1 MTAPGSRFAIRLQ
14 LLRRTLR
21 WMPALLLWGP
31 RSRRTAADLIERRAA
46 RDPQRSF
53 IRFEGRDV
61 SYAEYNAAANRV
73 AHWALERGIGR
84 GDVVGLLMHNRP
96 EYLELWAGLAKAG
109 ATTALLNS
117 NLSGPALVHV
127 LEAAGCKTLLLGA
140 ECAEAWESLGL
151 VRPAGVDVFV
161 VDDPG
166 DESGARNGPPGT
178 SRFDAEVE
186 VYSDKN
192 PPASV
197 RADLRGA
204 DPLFYIY
211 TSGTTGLPKAARFS
225 HARFAGGGIFS
236 LLSGLTRS
244 DVMYCTLPLYHTVG
258 GVMCVNAVLRAGATL
273 ALRRR
278 FSAARFWQDV
288 VEMDATAFQYIGELC
303 RYLLAAPPGPWETR
317 HRVRFCVG
325 NGLRPD
331 IWQAFQQRFRI
342 PHIAEFYGA
351 TESNVAMVNLEDRVG
366 SVGRPVPGTRVAL
379 VRYDVAGE
387 EHVRDADGRCVPCAV
402 GEPGEL
408 IGEIRDGRTAAGRF
422 EGYTS
427 EKDTEKKVL
436 RGVFRPGDRW
446 FRTGDLLR
454 RDAQGFY
461 YFVDRIGDTFRWK
474 GENVSTQEVA
484 EALTRR
490 PEIELCAVYG
500 VEVPGCDGRAG
511 MAALVLHDGGPAFD
525 GAALYAHVTDALPA
539 YARPA
544 FLRVQSRP
552 ELTATYKLR
561 KVELQAEGFDPDR
574 VSDPLYY
581 RDDATACFRPVTP
594 KVLAALHSG
603 DLKL

>member
-1 MTAPGSRFAIRLQ
+1 MPALVLWGPGSR
-14 LLRRTLR
+14 RT
-21 WMPALLLWGP
+21 
-31 RSRRTAADLIERRAA
+31 TADLIERCAA
-46 RDPQRSF
+46 RDPKRSF
-53 IRFEGRDV
+53 VRFEGRDR

-73 AHWALERGIGR
+73 AHWALERGIGK
-84 GDVVGLLMHNRP
+84 GDVVALLMQNRP
-96 EYLELWAGLAKAG
+96 EYLELWAGLAKVG

-127 LEAAGCKTLLLGA
+127 LETAACKTLLLGA
-140 ECAEAWESLGL
+140 ECAEAWEILGA
-151 VRPAGVDVFV
+151 VRPAGVDVFI
-161 VDDPG
+161 VDDSG
-166 DESGARNGPPGT
+166 EGARARKEYPGT
-178 SRFDAEVE
+178 CSFDAQVE
-186 VYSDKN
+186 GYSDQN
-192 PPASV
+192 PLASV

-236 LLSGLTRS
+236 LLSGLTRR
-244 DVMYCTLPLYHTVG
+244 DVMYCSLPLYHTVG

-278 FSAARFWQDV
+278 FSAGRFWQDV
-288 VEMDATAFQYIGELC
+288 VEMEATAFQYIGELC

-331 IWQAFQQRFRI
+331 IWEAFQQRFRI
-342 PHIAEFYGA
+342 PHISEFYGA

-366 SVGRPVPGTRVAL
+366 SVGRPTPGTRVAL
-379 VRYDVAGE
+379 IRYDVARE
-387 EHVRDADGRCVPCAV
+387 EHVRDADGRCVPCADA
-402 GEPGEL
+402 EPGEL
-408 IGEIRDGRTAAGRF
+408 IGQIREGRTAAGRF

-427 EKDTEKKVL
+427 KEATEKKVL
-436 RGVFRPGDRW
+436 REVFRPGDRW

-484 EALTRR
+484 EALTRL

-500 VEVPGCDGRAG
+500 VAVPGCDGRVG

-525 GAALYAHVTDALPA
+525 GGALYAHLTETLPA
-539 YARPA
+539 YARPG
-544 FLRVQSRP
+544 FLRVQS
-552 ELTATYKLR
+552 EAEVTGTLKLR
-561 KVELQAEGFDPDR
+561 KVELQAQGFDPDQ

-581 RDDATACFRPVTP
+581 RDDDTGCFKPVTP
-594 KVLAALHSG
+594 TVLAALHSG